1 MSEKE
6 FDGSQIVERW
16 VILSGVFVR
25 QWRFG
30 R

>member
-25 QWRFG
+25 QC
-30 R
+30 